1 MVERALRAELGE
13 LRALNAELRLSC
25 EFYIEQV
32 AALAELERASGG
44 LEREWVEL
52 GRVSG
57 ERDRLAEREIAL
69 LRARVAELEARL
81 GRNPRNSSRPPS
93 GEG

>member
-25 EFYIEQV
+25 ELYIEQV
-32 AALAELERASGG
+32 AALRK

-52 GRVSG
+52 EREWVELERVSG

-69 LRARVAELEARL
+69 LRARVAELEARITTWFS
-81 GRNPRNSSRPPS
+81 PRA
-93 GEG
+93 